1 VKVKLN
7 LADADT
13 LSAFSVLGNT
23 QLKKAVT
30 ELEVLLCSY
39 VIRCVS
45 VVSEASIRIENTDL
59 E

>member
-7 LADADT
+7 LGGADT
-13 LSAFSVLGNT
+13 HPAFSVQGNT

-39 VIRCVS
+39 VIR
-45 VVSEASIRIENTDL
+45 
-59 E
+59 